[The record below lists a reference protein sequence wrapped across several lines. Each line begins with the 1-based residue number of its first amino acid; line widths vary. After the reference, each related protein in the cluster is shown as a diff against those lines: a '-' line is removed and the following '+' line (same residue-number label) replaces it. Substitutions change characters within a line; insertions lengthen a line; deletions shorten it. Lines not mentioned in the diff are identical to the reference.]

1 MALTAKVS
9 PLAFRADLGKIQR
22 KVEAKIIKLL
32 HRMGQ
37 KGVDYARVNRG
48 YTIQT
53 ANLISSIGYII
64 QKDGVVIAETFN
76 YESKTAKGDNE
87 GRKFAKSFGLSY
99 PKGFVLI
106 IVAGMDYAYAVEA
119 RGRDV
124 LTGSSIFIKQKMP
137 EMVARLNQVL

>member
-9 PLAFRADLGKIQR
+9 PLKFRLDLQKLQ
-22 KVEAKIIKLL
+22 KKTEAKIIKLL
-32 HRMGQ
+32 HRLGQ
-37 KGVDYARVNRG
+37 EGVNYARINRG

-64 QKDGVVIAETFN
+64 QKDGVVISENFDYPGKKPEGTN
-76 YESKTAKGDNE
+76 KGLE
-87 GRKFAKSFGLSY
+87 FARKFGSNYQTGY
-99 PKGFVLI
+99 NLI
-106 IVAGMDYAYAVEA
+106 FVAGMDYAMAVEA

-137 EMVARLNQVL
+137 EMVAKLNKVL